1 MAEIHGTYEDRFA
14 AVADAFSASIDSG
27 ADVGGSVA
35 VMHDGNLVVDIWG
48 GWADEAKTV
57 PWERDT
63 ITNVWSTTKT
73 MTFLVSLLLA
83 DRGELDFD
91 APVARYWPEFAANG
105 KEGVLVRHLLGH
117 TAGLSGWQE
126 PMTEPDFED
135 WDLCTSRLAAQAP
148 WWEPGTASGYH
159 AITQGYLIGE
169 VVRRITGQS
178 FGTFFAKEIAGPLGA
193 DFHIGLDPVHF
204 GRVSNVIP
212 PPPLEIPEGLD
223 LDSVIMR
230 TFANPPMQAEMS
242 WTDGWRRAEVP
253 AANGHG
259 NARSVATVQAV
270 VSHGGELHGTRFIKE
285 KTLERIFEVQAL
297 GVDMVLGV
305 PARIGM
311 GYGIS
316 GPEFPL
322 GPNPRTCFWGGWG
335 GSIAVN
341 DLDSRTTTAFM
352 MNKMGAGTVGDER
365 AGAILMGVYAG
376 LAS

>member
-1 MAEIHGTYEDRFA
+1 MAEIHGTYEDRFG
-14 AVADAFSASIDSG
+14 AVADALSASIDSG
-27 ADVGGSVA
+27 KDVGASVA
-35 VMHDGNLVVDIWG
+35 VMHDGELVVDIWG
-48 GWADEAKTV
+48 GWADEAKTA

-73 MTFLVSLLLA
+73 MTFLVSLMLA

-126 PMTEPDFED
+126 PMAAGDFAD
-135 WDLCTSRLAAQAP
+135 WELCTSRLAAQAP

-159 AITQGYLIGE
+159 ALSQGYLIGE

-178 FGTFFAKEIAGPLGA
+178 FGTFFAKEVAGVVGA

-204 GRVSNVIP
+204 GRVANVIP
-212 PPPLEIPEGLD
+212 PPPLPIPEGLEP
-223 LDSVIMR
+223 DSVIIK

-242 WTDGWRRAEVP
+242 WTEAWRRAEVP

-259 NARSVATVQAV
+259 NARSVAAVQAI
-270 VSHGGELHGTRFIKE
+270 VSHGGSLHGTRFVSPA
-285 KTLERIFEVQAL
+285 TLERIFDVQAV

-335 GSIAVN
+335 GSICVN
-341 DLDSRTTTAFM
+341 DLDSRTTTTFV
-352 MNKMGAGTVGDER
+352 MNKMGEGTVGDER
-365 AGAILMGVYAG
+365 AGNILMGVYAG